1 MHASPSD
8 QPTTGRSGHVA
19 PAGDH
24 RQVDPDEPV
33 DVTLLT
39 RLVVAAVLTAGLGY
53 LVWRT
58 TTIGRGWIL
67 ALSLPV
73 LWAEIWSWVQ
83 LLLLRFQ
90 VVPKRRPVNA
100 GSPIDRDEIDV
111 VIVVGPESTATDLE
125 RTMVGLAVTG
135 WQRTTTVLT
144 GRVDPDLQ
152 TVVNRFDSMTALRL
166 EVRIDDS
173 TAVSPLPTMVDIGD
187 GAWLLWLQAGQVPMP
202 RLFEAIVG
210 SPVEDGAAVRQ
221 LAVGLLNPSSL
232 FHLTRGG
239 DEEAL
244 ERQVIGPA
252 LASRGV
258 APWRGPAS
266 LVRRT
271 AVRELL
277 NRAPS
282 YRMVPEWAVA
292 LHRDGWST
300 DYDSRPLIR
309 DLAPD
314 MLQPY
319 LVARRD
325 RSAAALISLGAAF
338 TQRGVTRTAR
348 WAAMAAGV
356 SLTYGIRQLA
366 VTLVL
371 AAALLLGRLPF
382 VGELSTVAAAMVGFA
397 AANMT
402 ARHMLSGG
410 MMSLGDWTRHGWR
423 TLGADLAALVPT
435 LSPLPDR
442 RDRVRSQAR
451 LDALGHL
458 QVLVVAFSFFEVA
471 FAARAFNTVYPT
483 LLPAMPRRYSTVL
496 ILVALVTTYILVDVL
511 GVLVWR
517 RQRRRAPR
525 IPLEADIAVAG
536 RRGTTLDVTPVGVGA
551 VLDSAPALDETVPVR
566 FSVPRADGAEHD
578 VETTAR
584 VRAATRHESGL
595 VRVGM
600 EFEELSDE
608 DRIALTEYCALGA
621 HGAFEVG
628 PDAAGRGS
636 SHNSKPDG
644 EWRVGE
650 SAMAHSHPEDLSTGF
665 SRSDLNLLRLL
676 AAVATVAA
684 VIAVFLGPVAGPAS
698 AQPGEQGSATIP
710 PILTVLVPTLD
721 AESGDGAGSPDL
733 FVAENDLRL
742 RLYTDAWS
750 DPLLGDGRGGFLRPD
765 MLGPWSGEALV
776 AVALGPDRHVGPIPD
791 DATLVLSRLRIEP
804 DAGLD
809 RETVELVGPGGRWRT
824 AVDGDILVPGRY
836 TIRLTPAAGSTGPWV
851 GAGGPAD
858 SDPDPG
864 DAFTIER
871 IEVGPGQLVTIDA
884 GGVTV
889 SAIGEAVTPMT
900 PADITTPA
908 DGSKVSQG
916 GTESP
921 DSVEGDE
928 VDGNGVD
935 GNGVDGNG
943 VDGIE
948 GDGAEGEGSTPGGGE
963 AGDETPVGTDQD
975 GDQ

>member
-1 MHASPSD
+1 
-8 QPTTGRSGHVA
+8 VA
-19 PAGDH
+19 LAGEN
-24 RQVDPDEPV
+24 RQADTDGPV

-83 LLLLRFQ
+83 LLLFRFQ
-90 VVPKRRPVNA
+90 VVPKRRPVGA
-100 GSPIDRDEIDV
+100 GSRIDRDEIDV
-111 VIVVGPESTATDLE
+111 VIAVGPESTATDLE
-125 RTMVGLAVTG
+125 RTLVGLAVTG

-144 GRVDPDLQ
+144 GRVDPDIR
-152 TVVNRFDSMTALRL
+152 TVIDRFESTTALRL
-166 EVRIDDS
+166 ELRIENS
-173 TAVSPLPTMVDIGD
+173 TAISPLRSMVDVGD

-202 RLFEAIVG
+202 RLFDAVVA
-210 SPVEDGAAVRQ
+210 SPIEDGAAVRQ
-221 LAVGLLNPSSL
+221 LAVGLLNPNSL
-232 FHLTRGG
+232 FHLKRGG

-271 AVRELL
+271 ALRGLVDH
-277 NRAPS
+277 APS
-282 YRMVPEWAVA
+282 YWMVPEWAIA

-300 DYDSRPLIR
+300 DYDQRSLIR

-314 MLQPY
+314 TLQPY

-338 TQRGVTRTAR
+338 TTRGVTRTAR

-366 VTLVL
+366 VTSVL
-371 AAALLLGRLPF
+371 AAALLSGRLPF
-382 VGELSTVAAAMVGFA
+382 AGELTTVVAAMVGFA

-402 ARHMLSGG
+402 ARRLLSGG
-410 MMSLGDWTRHGWR
+410 IMSFGDWTRHGWR
-423 TLGADLAALVPT
+423 TLGADLAALAPT

-442 RDRVRSQAR
+442 RERVRSQVR
-451 LDALGHL
+451 RDALGQL

-483 LLPAMPRRYSTVL
+483 LLPAMTRRHSTVL
-496 ILVALVTTYILVDVL
+496 ILMALATTYILVDVL
-511 GVLVWR
+511 GVLVWH

-525 IPLEADIAVAG
+525 IPLEVDIVLAG

-551 VLDSAPALDETVPVR
+551 VLESAPALDETVAVR
-566 FSVPRADGAEHD
+566 FSVPRADGTEHD

-621 HGAFEVG
+621 FDVG
-628 PDAAGRGS
+628 PDLAGRDS
-636 SHNSKPDG
+636 SHNSRPDG
-644 EWRVGE
+644 EWRAGA
-650 SAMAHSHPEDLSTGF
+650 SAMAQSHPEDLSTGF

-684 VIAVFLGPVAGPAS
+684 VVALFLGPVAGPAS
-698 AQPGEQGSATIP
+698 AQPGGQGAATIP
-710 PILTVLVPTLD
+710 SILTVLVPPLD
-721 AESGDGAGSPDL
+721 EESVEGAESSDPL
-733 FVAENDLRL
+733 VVEEDLRL

-750 DPLLGDGRGGFLRPD
+750 EPLTGDGNGRFLRPD
-765 MLGPWSGEALV
+765 TVAAWSDEALIEV
-776 AVALGPDRHVGPIPD
+776 TLGPDRHVAPVTG
-791 DATLVLSRLRIEP
+791 DATVVLSRLRIEA

-809 RETVELVGPGGRWRT
+809 PGAVELVGPGGRWRA
-824 AVDGDILVPGRY
+824 AVDGEILVPGRY
-836 TIRLTPAAGSTGPWV
+836 TVRITPAAGSTGP
-851 GAGGPAD
+851 GSSD
-858 SDPDPG
+858 DPDPG

-871 IEVGPGQLVTIDA
+871 IEVGAGQLVTIGSA
-884 GGVTV
+884 GVTV
-889 SAIGEAVTPMT
+889 AGIGDAATPVTPV
-900 PADITTPA
+900 DITTPA
-908 DGSKVSQG
+908 DGSTVSPG
-916 GTESP
+916 TTESP
-921 DSVEGDE
+921 DSVEGNEVDDAE
-928 VDGNGVD
+928 VEGNQVDGNDVD
-935 GNGVDGNG
+935 GSEV
-943 VDGIE
+943 
-948 GDGAEGEGSTPGGGE
+948 EGSATTTSGG
-963 AGDETPVGTDQD
+963 AADETPVGAGQD
-975 GDQ
+975 GER